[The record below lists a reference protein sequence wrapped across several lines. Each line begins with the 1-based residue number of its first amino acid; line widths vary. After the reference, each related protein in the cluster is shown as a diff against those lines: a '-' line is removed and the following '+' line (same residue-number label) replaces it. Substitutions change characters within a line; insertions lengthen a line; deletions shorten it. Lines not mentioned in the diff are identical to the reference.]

1 VRTESRPPAR
11 IWLLSCMGGLAAAVM
26 SSLPFFICSYHMA
39 GCSIWSAVY
48 FITAC
53 IIGFILTVSN
63 KVAPMRPDSLVLCMA
78 MVLGAIFNIVNSSIT
93 FFYCVLLRLVGC
105 VIWTLGFVGGFIYTG
120 LVFEPP
126 NGP

>member
-1 VRTESRPPAR
+1 MRTESRPPAR

-78 MVLGAIFNIVNSSIT
+78 MVLGAILTSLIAASP
-93 FFYCVLLRLVGC
+93 FFMCSLKVVGC